1 MLLIVVLN
9 KWGGVMKNI
18 SKFFVAGISCI
29 ALLTACSKDD
39 ANKLDPNK
47 IYFFYQSTCPH
58 CHHALE
64 YINRSAPDVS
74 LEMVSIDG
82 PGRDLFL
89 QCVEKFDLPR
99 NAIGT
104 PLICMGDN
112 YLMGWSPEYEIKFD
126 EYIAPYR
133 IKAAE
138 KE

>member
-1 MLLIVVLN
+1 
-9 KWGGVMKNI
+9 MK
-18 SKFFVAGISCI
+18 SAFKF
-29 ALLTACSKDD
+29 LLTGVACIGLVGACSQEN

-47 IYFFYQSTCPH
+47 VYFFYQSTCPH

-74 LEMVSIDG
+74 LEMISIDG
-82 PGRDLFL
+82 PGRDLFI

-99 NAIGT
+99 DAIGT

-112 YLMGWSPEYEIKFD
+112 YLMGWSPVYEVKFE

-133 IKAAE
+133 TSDEAQK
-138 KE
+138 